1 MKKMENMKKIILII
15 FTLLITSLNV
25 LAIEDSSKMLAHS
38 EDDKFKITLQEAMNM
53 ALEGNI
59 ELQEQRKNLGISKND
74 IQKANA
80 LKNPQIQSNIL
91 VGPIG
96 RGNSSQVGVALPVE
110 IAKRGER
117 KKAAEIGYSFTENK
131 IKDYEFK
138 LKLRIRTSYFN
149 LLIAKSNLKIMEDRK
164 RLLED
169 LLEIAKNK
177 PKNSDNYEIDV
188 LQADMRLKKQL
199 IQINKAKANVR
210 SEQYNFNRV
219 LNLENNLTLYD
230 TLEDSLFEQA
240 FFIAQIN
247 IPDYETLES
256 AAFRHRYD
264 LKMYEAKIAKAKKDI
279 TVAQHKRIPDAY
291 IGGGYAFAHDGN
303 SGGYVGAGLD
313 VPALYT
319 FEPEIKNAKLEY
331 EKAQLEYNSV
341 INITKNIIHTNHDKF
356 VIAMENVEHYKDILE
371 ESNKMLQLSKNRYEK
386 GKTQLANLI
395 IVENAHRELLN
406 EYLSAIGVYYNAYI
420 ALLQEIGVDNFS
432 EIVNL

>member
-1 MKKMENMKKIILII
+1 MNNMKKIIFII
-15 FTLLITSLNV
+15 FILLITSLNAF
-25 LAIEDSSKMLAHS
+25 AIEQSQELAHS
-38 EDDKFKITLQEAMNM
+38 DDDKLKITLQEAMNK

-59 ELQEQRKNLGISKND
+59 ELQEQRKNLGISQND
-74 IQKANA
+74 IKKANA
-80 LKNPQIQSNIL
+80 LKNPQIQSNVL
-91 VGPIG
+91 VGQIGKSNASQLGALLPI
-96 RGNSSQVGVALPVE
+96 E

-117 KKAAEIGYSFTENK
+117 KKAAEIGLSYTENK

-164 RLLED
+164 KLLED

-177 PKNSDNYEIDV
+177 PQNSDNYEIDV

-210 SEQYNFNRV
+210 SAQYNFNRV

-230 TLEDSLFEQA
+230 TMEDSLFEQA
-240 FFIAQIN
+240 FFIAHIN

-256 AAFRHRYD
+256 TAFQHRYD

-291 IGGGYAFAHDGN
+291 VGGGYAFMNNGN

-313 VPALYT
+313 VPVLYT
-319 FEPEIKNAKLEY
+319 YEPEIQNAKLEY
-331 EKAQLEYNSV
+331 EKAQLEYNSL

-356 VIAMENVEHYKDILE
+356 VIAMENVEHYKDILD
-371 ESNKMLQLSKNRYEK
+371 ESNRMLELSKKRYAK
-386 GKTQLANLI
+386 GKTQLTNLI
-395 IVENAHRELLN
+395 IVENAHREVLN

-420 ALLQEIGVDNFS
+420 ALLQELGVDSFS

>member
-1 MKKMENMKKIILII
+1 MNNMNNMKKIIFII
-15 FTLLITSLNV
+15 FILLITSLN
-25 LAIEDSSKMLAHS
+25 AFATEQSQELAHS
-38 EDDKFKITLQEAMNM
+38 DDDKLKITLQEAMNK

-59 ELQEQRKNLGISKND
+59 ELQEQRKNLGISQND
-74 IQKANA
+74 IKKANA
-80 LKNPQIQSNIL
+80 LKNPQIQSNVL
-91 VGPIG
+91 VGQIGKSNASQFGALLPI
-96 RGNSSQVGVALPVE
+96 E

-117 KKAAEIGYSFTENK
+117 KKAAEIGLSYTENK

-164 RLLED
+164 KLLED

-177 PKNSDNYEIDV
+177 PQNSDNYEIDV

-210 SEQYNFNRV
+210 SAQYNFNRV

-230 TLEDSLFEQA
+230 TMEDSLFEQA
-240 FFIAQIN
+240 FFIAHIN

-256 AAFRHRYD
+256 TAFQHRYD

-291 IGGGYAFAHDGN
+291 VGGGYAFAHDGN

-313 VPALYT
+313 VPVLYT
-319 FEPEIKNAKLEY
+319 YEPEIQNAKLEY
-331 EKAQLEYNSV
+331 EKAQLEYNSL

-356 VIAMENVEHYKDILE
+356 VIAMENVEHYKDILD
-371 ESNKMLQLSKNRYEK
+371 ESNRMLELSKKRYAK
-386 GKTQLANLI
+386 GKTQLTNLI
-395 IVENAHRELLN
+395 IVENAHREVLN

-420 ALLQEIGVDNFS
+420 ALLQELGVDSFS

>member
-1 MKKMENMKKIILII
+1 MNNMKKIIFII
-15 FTLLITSLNV
+15 FILLITSLN
-25 LAIEDSSKMLAHS
+25 AFATEQSQELAHS
-38 EDDKFKITLQEAMNM
+38 DDDKLKITLQEAMNK

-59 ELQEQRKNLGISKND
+59 ELQEQRKNLGISQND
-74 IQKANA
+74 IKKANA
-80 LKNPQIQSNIL
+80 LKNPQIQSNVL
-91 VGPIG
+91 VGQIGKSNASQLGALLPI
-96 RGNSSQVGVALPVE
+96 E

-117 KKAAEIGYSFTENK
+117 KKAAEIGLSYTENK

-164 RLLED
+164 KLLED

-177 PKNSDNYEIDV
+177 PQNSDNYEIDV

-210 SEQYNFNRV
+210 SAQYNFNRV

-230 TLEDSLFEQA
+230 TMEDSLFEQA
-240 FFIAQIN
+240 FFIAHIN

-256 AAFRHRYD
+256 TAFQHRYD

-291 IGGGYAFAHDGN
+291 VGGGYAFMNDGN

-313 VPALYT
+313 VPVLYT
-319 FEPEIKNAKLEY
+319 YEPEIQNAKLEY
-331 EKAQLEYNSV
+331 EKAQLEYNSL

-356 VIAMENVEHYKDILE
+356 VIAMENVEHYKDILD
-371 ESNKMLQLSKNRYEK
+371 ESNRMLELSKKRYAK
-386 GKTQLANLI
+386 GKTQLTNLI
-395 IVENAHRELLN
+395 IVENAHREVLN

-420 ALLQEIGVDNFS
+420 ALLQELGVDSFS